1 MEASDSPASSGDA
14 ISRLMTQLRRG
25 ESSAADQL
33 VELLYPEL
41 RRLAAAHIRTE
52 RSPHTWQPT
61 VLVHELYLELRKVKA
76 LRDEIKGDQESDKR
90 AFLGL
95 SAFLMRRLLVHHARP
110 LAKHVERLQID
121 SVNEPGLAEVQL
133 REIEDALQALESIHP
148 ELRQVTEMKVF
159 GGLTTEEIAERWG
172 CSVRSVERRWT
183 FTRTWLKENFI
194 ARIEQA

>member
-1 MEASDSPASSGDA
+1 MDVSDSPESSGNA
-14 ISRLMTQLRRG
+14 ISRLMTQLRQG
-25 ESSAADQL
+25 ESSAAGQL

-41 RRLAAAHIRTE
+41 RRLAAARIRTE

-61 VLVHELYLELRKVKA
+61 VLVHELYLELRNVKT
-76 LRDEIKGDQESDKR
+76 LRDEIKGDHELDKR

-110 LAKHVERLQID
+110 LAKRVERLQID
-121 SVNEPGLAEVQL
+121 SVNEPGLAELQL

-159 GGLTTEEIAERWG
+159 GGLTTEEIAGRWG

-183 FTRTWLKENFI
+183 FARTWLKENFV